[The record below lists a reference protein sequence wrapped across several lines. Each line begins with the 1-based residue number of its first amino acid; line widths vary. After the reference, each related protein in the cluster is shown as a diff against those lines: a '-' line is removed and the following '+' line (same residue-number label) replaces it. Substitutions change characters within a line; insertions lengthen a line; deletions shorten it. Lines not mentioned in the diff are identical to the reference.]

1 MRARVL
7 DGITNLSTQLD
18 NGLVHLGLDLLLEH
32 DLPALEDFLNMR
44 TQLAGVR
51 IDNRELLFNAESK
64 SVIFGAHGGQQ
75 MSLKNNLMSSRVAE
89 TTRDPTIGD

>member
-1 MRARVL
+1 MRARVP
-7 DGITNLSTQLD
+7 DGITNLSAQLD
-18 NGLVHLGLDLLLEH
+18 HGLVHLRFDLFLEH

-44 TQLAGVR
+44 TQFARIR

-75 MSLKNNLMSSRVAE
+75 MSLKNNLMSSRVAQ
-89 TTRDPTIGD
+89 TTRDLTIGD